1 MVRAI
6 SEAVE
11 ETIAVDTIMKA
22 AEVDA
27 HKGGVSEVNV
37 GRDAQVKE
45 TTALPTE
52 SINHILQDLRLLIL
66 EVEAA
71 LVVARPEMPQ

>member
-11 ETIAVDTIMKA
+11 ETVAVDTIMKA
-22 AEVDA
+22 TEADA
-27 HKGGVSEVNV
+27 HEGGVSEVNV
-37 GRDAQVKE
+37 GRDAQIKE

-52 SINHILQDLRLLIL
+52 SINHILQNLRLLIL